1 MYKIINDHVD
11 ICKDLFIPCDSRLR
25 SEYYQQ
31 LMMNT
36 DSYKFSIFLSEIKLY
51 PFNVNCFDQFCNLLK
66 QLYLCVIIIC
76 DFCTAIQIKI
86 NKTCTHTCIHAY
98 THIFH
103 KTISEVGHSPGLI
116 T

>member
-1 MYKIINDHVD
+1 MMYKIINDHVD

-51 PFNVNCFDQFCNLLK
+51 P
-66 QLYLCVIIIC
+66 
-76 DFCTAIQIKI
+76 
-86 NKTCTHTCIHAY
+86 
-98 THIFH
+98 
-103 KTISEVGHSPGLI
+103 
-116 T
+116 